1 MSAPIPRT
9 DIDKPQR
16 RRRPVA
22 VTQASIARAIRAA
35 QAAGEQWQIVIEGDA
50 VRLFQGQPMVAQQS
64 DNGRGL
70 GIVP

>member
-1 MSAPIPRT
+1 MSNLAIDNDTPRR
-9 DIDKPQR
+9 R

-22 VTQASIARAIRAA
+22 VTQATIARAIRAA
-35 QAAGEQWQIVIEGDA
+35 QAVAEQWQIVIEGDA
-50 VRLFQGQPMVAQQS
+50 VRLFQDQPMAARQS